1 MVTGFIDAEMSV
13 VREGNCVLLSCRD
26 SAALIE
32 VRDLEEGAQIR
43 LDGVVRRIA
52 GDRCWVEV
60 RLEGSRKPVVRDELR
75 MEIGTWLR
83 DVEVI
88 EGEPHVWSELNAAGI
103 DRVRRTGSEECD
115 YWAPL

>member
-1 MVTGFIDAEMSV
+1 MGTGFIDVEMSV
-13 VREGNCVLLSCRD
+13 VREGDCVLLSCRD

-32 VRDLEEGAQIR
+32 VRDLEGLQIR

-60 RLEGSRKPVVRDELR
+60 RLKGSQKPVVGDELR
-75 MEIGTWLR
+75 MEIGIWLR

-88 EGEPHVWSELNAAGI
+88 EGGPHVWSELNAAGI
-103 DRVRRTGSEECD
+103 DRVRRTGSAESD

>member
-13 VREGNCVLLSCRD
+13 VREGDCVLLSCRD

-32 VRDLEEGAQIR
+32 VRDLEGLQIR
-43 LDGVVRRIA
+43 LDGVVRSVRGEWCCVA
-52 GDRCWVEV
+52 VE
-60 RLEGSRKPVVRDELR
+60 LEGSQRPIRRGSLTLLIGVR
-75 MEIGTWLR
+75 LR

-88 EGEPHVWSELNAAGI
+88 EGEPHVWSQGNSAGL
-103 DRVRRTGSEECD
+103 DRVRRTGSAECD